1 MNFDEIKELESKYLA
16 QTYRRL
22 PVAISSGRGMYLYD
36 FDGNKYLDMFA
47 GVATSVVGHSHPR
60 IVDVIKK
67 QADLLM
73 HTSDW
78 VYTYPQVKLA
88 GLLTQLTG
96 MDKTFF
102 TNDGTGAVE
111 TAIKLALKVTGKEE
125 IIAMKQGFH
134 GRTLGSLSLTYGE
147 KFRNPVKP
155 LLFDAKFVDFNNVDA
170 VRNAITP
177 KTAAVIVEPI
187 QGESGVILPDNN
199 YLKELRELT
208 SEKDVLLIVDEV
220 QTGWG
225 RTGKLFAYQHAKI
238 KPDILCLAKA
248 LGGGFPVG
256 ATLFH
261 GFDFSYGDHGST
273 MGGNPLA
280 CAVALATI
288 DVILDED
295 LVKNSADIGDYL
307 LESLL
312 AMGLNARG
320 KGLMIGIDV
329 DNAQKTVLDLI
340 KEKILTIYSEPTVRV
355 LPPLIINKKQADQF
369 LNAIGK
375 LNL

>member
-22 PVAISSGRGMYLYD
+22 PVAISGGKGMYLYD
-36 FDGNKYLDMFA
+36 FDGNRYLDMFA

-60 IVDVIKK
+60 VVNAIRE

-78 VYTYPQVKLA
+78 LYTYPQIKLA
-88 GLLTQLTG
+88 ELLTQLTG
-96 MDKTFF
+96 MDKVFF
-102 TNDGTGAVE
+102 TNDGTGSVE
-111 TAIKLALKVTGKEE
+111 AAIKLALKVTGKGE
-125 IIAMKQGFH
+125 IIAMKRAFH

-147 KFRNPVKP
+147 KFREPFKT
-155 LLFDAKFVDFNNVDA
+155 LLFDAKFVDFNDVGA

-187 QGESGVILPDNN
+187 QGETGIIIPADD
-199 YLKELRELT
+199 YLKKLRELT

-225 RTGKLFAYQHAKI
+225 RTGELFAHQSAKI

-248 LGGGFPVG
+248 LGGGFPIG

-273 MGGNPLA
+273 LGGNPLA
-280 CAVALATI
+280 CAAAIATI

-295 LVKNSADIGDYL
+295 LVKNSANIGNYL
-307 LESLL
+307 LENLL
-312 AMGLNARG
+312 AMDLNARG

-329 DNAQKTVLDLI
+329 DNAQKIVLDLI

-369 LNAIGK
+369 LEAMGRVNP
-375 LNL
+375 